1 MAYYSL
7 TEDVN
12 YCKCP
17 TYGSIGHT
25 TFTRAYSHLRI
36 IHITRERE
44 REREIL
50 IWLHST
56 HSFSKKFPNVFSV
69 IYFPTVTIDLNS
81 VSLFKPQS
89 YNDT

>member
-1 MAYYSL
+1 MVVLATQPSH
-7 TEDVN
+7 VHIH
-12 YCKCP
+12 
-17 TYGSIGHT
+17 TYGSFI
-25 TFTRAYSHLRI
+25 LP
-36 IHITRERE
+36 ERE